1 MDKFKE
7 IIAVEQNSFADERFS
22 RNGGGYLQPH
32 IVYDYQGEKVELFDN
47 NIGEYGNEYTVVYD
61 GCEFWYSTKG
71 KDEEVSTSFAE
82 KHNQFIN
89 DWNEA
94 FGRNYPIWNSHE
106 EIVRPIREE
115 ILYQS
120 LKSTP
125 EPDAFA
131 TCAIEDGDGGYVS
144 ASVSEDDFVEAMG
157 YETIED
163 YQDEDYDK
171 FLWTDKGVN
180 VLETLA
186 RKKHLL

>member
-7 IIAVEQNSFADERFS
+7 IMSVEQNSFADERFS

-32 IVYDYQGEKVELFDN
+32 IIYDYQGEKVELFDN
-47 NIGEYGNEYTVVYD
+47 NTGEYGNEYTVVYD

-120 LKSTP
+120 VNSTP
-125 EPDAFA
+125 EPGAFA
-131 TCAIEDGDGGYVS
+131 TYAIEDGDGGYISV
-144 ASVSEDDFVEAMG
+144 SVSEDDFVEAMG

-163 YQDEDYDK
+163 YQDGDYDE
-171 FLWTDKGVN
+171 FLWKDKGYEI
-180 VLETLA
+180 LTTLA
-186 RKKHLL
+186 RKRQLL

>member
-47 NIGEYGNEYTVVYD
+47 NTGEYGNEYTVVYA

-71 KDEEVSTSFAE
+71 KDEEVATGFTK

-89 DWNEA
+89 DWNEC
-94 FGRNYPIWNSHE
+94 FGRDYPIWNSYD
-106 EIVRPIREE
+106 EIVRPIR
-115 ILYQS
+115 
-120 LKSTP
+120 
-125 EPDAFA
+125 
-131 TCAIEDGDGGYVS
+131 
-144 ASVSEDDFVEAMG
+144 SEDDFVEAMG

-163 YQDEDYDK
+163 YQDGDYDE
-171 FLWTDKGVN
+171 FLWTDKGYEI
-180 VLETLA
+180 LDTLA
-186 RKKHLL
+186 RKRHLL